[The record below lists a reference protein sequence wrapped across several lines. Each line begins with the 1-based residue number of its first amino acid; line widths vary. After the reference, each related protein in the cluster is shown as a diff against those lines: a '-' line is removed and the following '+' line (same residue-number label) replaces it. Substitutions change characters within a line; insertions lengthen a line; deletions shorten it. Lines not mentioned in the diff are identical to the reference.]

1 MMKAKAY
8 HKVTSYEAKPGD
20 VKKCV
25 LLFSGGLDSC
35 IMLKWIEEHYDCEV
49 ITLTVNLGQFLE
61 DAHEAKK
68 KALLLGAKKA
78 IVADVAEEFAND
90 YIAKCIKANG
100 DYQGGYHL
108 STPLGRPLIA
118 KVAVETA
125 IKEGADAIAHGC
137 TGKGNDQVRID
148 GAVLTLAPHLKVIAP
163 VREWSMGREE
173 EIEYAKEMGIEIN
186 RTVDKPYSHDDNIW
200 GITSEGAEIED
211 PEKIPC
217 FEKVLK
223 VTNLPEN
230 APNEPEVAEI
240 EFEKGVPMG
249 LNGEKMSL
257 YDIIA
262 CLNPVAAMH
271 GVGVTVLIEDRIFG
285 VKVRGVYENP
295 AASVLIK
302 AHKALEMLVSTRE
315 ENEFKS
321 QVDTKWSYLCYG
333 AKWFEPLME
342 NLNAYIDKASQK
354 VTGKVKVKMLKGH
367 AMVVAAESPYS
378 MFSEALATFNTD
390 EVFNQNAAAPF
401 IQLYTLSQ
409 QLAHA
414 AQHKVLEGGKVN
426 EEAMAD

>member
-1 MMKAKAY
+1 MKAKTY
-8 HKVTSYEAKPGD
+8 HKVTSYEAKPGQVD
-20 VKKCV
+20 KCV

-35 IMLKWIEEHYDCEV
+35 IMLKWIEEHYGCEV

-61 DAHEAKK
+61 DAYEAKK
-68 KALLLGAKKA
+68 KALMLGAKKA
-78 IVADVAEEFAND
+78 VVVDAAQEFAND
-90 YIAKCIKANG
+90 YIARCIKANG

-125 IKEGADAIAHGC
+125 LKEGADAIAHGC

-148 GAVLTLAPHLKVIAP
+148 GAILTLAPQMKVIAP

-173 EIEYAKEMGIEIN
+173 ELEYAKERGIEIN
-186 RTVDKPYSHDDNIW
+186 RSIDKPYSHDDNIW

-211 PEKIPC
+211 PGKVPC
-217 FEKVLK
+217 FEKILK
-223 VTNLPEN
+223 VTNMPEN
-230 APNEPEVAEI
+230 APGEPEMLEV
-240 EFEKGVPMG
+240 EFEKGVPVA
-249 LNGEKMSL
+249 LNGQKMSL
-257 YDIIA
+257 YDVIA

-295 AASVLIK
+295 AATVLVK
-302 AHKALEMLVSTRE
+302 AHKALEKLVSTRD

-321 QVDTKWSYLCYG
+321 LVDTKWSYLCYG
-333 AKWFEPLME
+333 AKWYEPLMA
-342 NLNAYIDKASQK
+342 NLNAYIDKVNQK
-354 VTGKVKVKMLKGH
+354 VTGKVSVKMLKGN
-367 AMVVAAESPYS
+367 ATVVAAESPHS
-378 MFSEALATFNTD
+378 MFNEAMATFNT
-390 EVFNQNAAAPF
+390 EEAFNQNAAAPF

-414 AQHKVLEGGKVN
+414 ATLEVTEGSKAD
-426 EEAMAD
+426 EKTMAD

>member
-1 MMKAKAY
+1 MKAKPY
-8 HKVTSYEAKPGD
+8 HKVTSYEAKPGE
-20 VKKCV
+20 VKKCI

-35 IMLKWIEEHYDCEV
+35 IMLKWIKEHYDCEV
-49 ITLTVNLGQFLE
+49 VTLTVNLGQFLE

-78 IVADVAEEFAND
+78 VVADVGEEFAQE

-125 IKEGADAIAHGC
+125 LQEGADAIAHGC
-137 TGKGNDQVRID
+137 TGKGNDQVRLD
-148 GAVLTLAPHLKVIAP
+148 GAILTLAPHLKVIAP
-163 VREWSMGREE
+163 VREWSMGRQE
-173 EIEYAKEMGIEIN
+173 EIEYAKEHGIEIN

-211 PEKIPC
+211 PEKVPC
-217 FEKVLK
+217 FEKILK

-230 APNEPEVAEI
+230 APNEAETVEI
-240 EFEKGVPMG
+240 EFEKGVPVG
-249 LNGEKMSL
+249 LNGQKMSL
-257 YDIIA
+257 YDVIA

-295 AASVLIK
+295 AASVIIK
-302 AHKALEMLVSTRE
+302 AHMALEKLVSTRE
-315 ENEFKS
+315 ENEFKNL
-321 QVDTKWSYLCYG
+321 VDTKWSYLCYG
-333 AKWFEPLME
+333 AKWYEPLME
-342 NLNAYIDKASQK
+342 NLNAYIDKANLK
-354 VTGKVKVKMLKGH
+354 VTGTVKVKMLKGH
-367 AMVVAAESPYS
+367 AMVVAAQSPHS
-378 MFSEALATFNTD
+378 LFSEALATFNTD
-390 EVFNQNAAAPF
+390 EQFNQNAAAPF
-401 IQLYTLSQ
+401 IQLYTMSQ

-414 AQHKVLEGGKVN
+414 AAHNVLEGSKTD
-426 EEAMAD
+426 EKALAD

>member
-1 MMKAKAY
+1 MKAKPY
-8 HKVTSYEAKPGD
+8 HRITSYEAEPGQ

-35 IMLKWIEEHYDCEV
+35 IMLKWIKEHYDCEV
-49 ITLTVNLGQFLE
+49 VTLTVNLGQFLE

-68 KALLLGAKKA
+68 KALMLGASSA
-78 IVADVAEEFAND
+78 LVADVAEEFAD
-90 YIAKCIKANG
+90 EYVVRCIKANG

-125 IKEGADAIAHGC
+125 LKEGADAIAHGC

-148 GAVLTLAPHLKVIAP
+148 GAIMTLAPHLKVIAP

-173 EIEYAKEMGIEIN
+173 EIEYAKEHGIEIN

-211 PEKIPC
+211 PGKVPC
-217 FEKVLK
+217 FEKILK
-223 VTNLPEN
+223 VTNSPEN
-230 APNEPEVAEI
+230 APNDAEIAEI
-240 EFEKGVPMG
+240 EFEKGVPVA

-271 GVGVTVLIEDRIFG
+271 AVGVTVLIEDRIFG

-295 AASVLIK
+295 AATVLIK
-302 AHKALEMLVSTRE
+302 AHKALEKLVSTRD

-321 QVDTKWSYLCYG
+321 LIDTKWSYLCYG
-333 AKWFEPLME
+333 AKWYEPLME
-342 NLNAYIDKASQK
+342 NLNAFIDKANEK
-354 VTGKVKVKMLKGH
+354 VSGKVKVKLLKGT
-367 AMVVAAESPYS
+367 AGVVAVESPYS
-378 MFSEALATFNTD
+378 IFSEALATFNA
-390 EVFNQNAAAPF
+390 EEEFNQNAAAPF

-409 QLAHA
+409 QLAYAAKHA
-414 AQHKVLEGGKVN
+414 VMEGSDLDEKAVAN
-426 EEAMAD
+426 